1 MSVPSIADPA
11 PTTPPFVTPLTAK
24 PSRATL
30 AKHQAAQRVV
40 AVAAL
45 LRIQREMALGWEI
58 WLEAKPKPQ
67 GQTARRRQVMMAMR
81 QVLDARGQPLTHS
94 VIADV
99 LGIKKS
105 LVSGTLWR
113 RGGGE

>member
-1 MSVPSIADPA
+1 M
-11 PTTPPFVTPLTAK
+11 TTLPQTFVTPLTAG

-30 AKHQAAQRVV
+30 AKRQDAQRVL

-45 LRIQREMALGWEI
+45 VRIQRELGLGWEI
-58 WLEAKPKPQ
+58 WLEAGPKPKS
-67 GQTARRRQVMMAMR
+67 QTAQRRQVMMAMR

-99 LGIKKS
+99 LGINRS
-105 LVSGTLWR
+105 LVSVSLWR
-113 RGGGE
+113 RGGAV